1 MKKAFKNI
9 FVKMGV
15 IFGLILILI
24 IPSEMVQSLISERMY
39 RHEEA
44 VAEVSSKHAEQQSV
58 IGPILHIP
66 YKIAEPEPDKKGN
79 PIYKQKGIFHVL
91 PEHLTIEGEI
101 MPEERRR
108 GIFTVAVFGSEMK
121 IDGTF
126 ENVDFAAAGLRE
138 EDLELDKATL
148 SIGITDLKG
157 LTKQVR
163 VNVNGK
169 EVVCNPGLTNRDVF
183 SSGVHFAYPIDSIN
197 GKLNFNFD
205 LNLNGSEYLG
215 FAPIGKET
223 TVRLKSK
230 WENPSFD
237 GAFLPI
243 SRDVSEDGFEA
254 EWKVLNLNRN
264 YPQSWRGNKYSI
276 NNSGFGVALML
287 GMDVYQKST
296 RVAKYSMLFVVLTF
310 LVFFF
315 VEVINK
321 ILIHPIQYI
330 LVGVA
335 LVLFYVLMLSF
346 GEQIVFDWAYLL
358 AAAMTV
364 SLIMLYSK
372 TILKSWGMAMMTGAI
387 LAIMYGFIFIIIQ
400 LQDYALLFGS
410 LGVFAILAV
419 TMYFSRK
426 IDWFAIEED
435 KEE

>member
-1 MKKAFKNI
+1 
-9 FVKMGV
+9 MGV
-15 IFGLILILI
+15 ILGLILILI
-24 IPSEMVQSLISERMY
+24 IPSEMVQSLIEERMD

-44 VAEVSSKHAEQQSV
+44 VAEVSSKHAEQQSI

-79 PIYKQKGIFHVL
+79 PIYKSKGVFHIL
-91 PEHLTIEGEI
+91 PEELLVSGEI

-121 IDGTF
+121 FEGTF
-126 ENVDFAAAGLRE
+126 ENIDFASSGLRL
-138 EDLELDKATL
+138 EDLDLQDATV

-157 LTKQVR
+157 LTEQVR

-169 EVVCNPGLTNRDVF
+169 EIVCKPGLTNRDVLN
-183 SSGVHFAYPIDSIN
+183 SGVHFNYPIDSL
-197 GKLNFNFD
+197 GGTFKFNFD

-223 TVRLKSK
+223 TVKLKSK

-237 GAFLPI
+237 GSFLPV
-243 SRDVSEDGFEA
+243 SREVSKDGFTA

-264 YPQSWRGNKYSI
+264 YPQSWRGKKYSI
-276 NNSGFGVALML
+276 KNSGFGVELML

-296 RVAKYSMLFVVLTF
+296 RVAKYSMLFIVLTF

-358 AAAMTV
+358 AATMTV

-372 TILKSWGMAMMTGAI
+372 TILKSWGMALMTGAI
-387 LAIMYGFIFIIIQ
+387 LSIMYGFIFIIIQ

-426 IDWFAIEED
+426 IDWFAIEEEKED
-435 KEE
+435 K